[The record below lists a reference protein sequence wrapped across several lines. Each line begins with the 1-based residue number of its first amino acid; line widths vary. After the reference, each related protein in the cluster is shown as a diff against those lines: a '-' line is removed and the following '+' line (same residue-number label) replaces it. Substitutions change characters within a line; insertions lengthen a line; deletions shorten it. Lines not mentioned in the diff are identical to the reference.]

1 MERSIEI
8 GSGFKER
15 DIGFLRGIFMAG
27 GAFLLGCT
35 KLFGAPAPFAAA
47 FSAGMRGLE
56 CVFAFVGAV
65 IGYTLS
71 GSFEQSIPYI
81 AAMGALTALRLI
93 LGNRNGRITRA
104 VISAATAVCVLLAN
118 AFSAEKISDIML
130 ACGFGIIAGGAA
142 FAFDS
147 VRVFSDKP
155 ALLSGQPFFPVVCG
169 ILYTLLTAAFA
180 SLSVGIFNL
189 GAVIAAVG
197 ILYSAD
203 YRREMPAII
212 GILSAAGLAIGNGGF
227 STAAIILALGSL
239 AVTFLGRYSRL
250 TRSCGLF
257 FAVGFGMLLTGI
269 NEYTAVCS
277 AAALIAGAA
286 YVLIPERYIP
296 VYRNRCP
303 AAVAT
308 AAAPFSAFGQKLE
321 SMGEAVGEMNKA
333 IERTAKA
340 LDKQNVHDISR
351 IYQNAGEQ
359 VCRSCK
365 NNMQC
370 WGSYYNTTSDIL
382 GKAVSSIRSGV
393 LADET
398 MLGGHFERLCP
409 NRRELSQALNRQYAA
424 FCAAEAA
431 SRKVGEMRGVLSAQ
445 LNSTRKMLCAMSEE
459 LSAERFYD
467 TNAAGTAEQVLK
479 ENGVKN
485 PSVLAICGAEGIL
498 TLDIYGTGLPY
509 CDPEELSTRLA
520 FALGKEFD
528 PPMIQEYGEK
538 VHICVSERSLYDAQI
553 RIFQK
558 NKSENRQNGDCCDC
572 FNDGKGSVYMILSD
586 GMGSGSRARIDS
598 AFACSMLSRMLRA
611 GIDFD
616 ASVEMLNTSLLVKS
630 SDESFATLDVCCIN
644 LYTGKISLYKAGSA
658 ETFVRC
664 GKSFAKLDGSG
675 LPLGAG
681 IPASFTEK
689 SFTVAAGDVIIMVS
703 DGADIDETWL
713 EQLIMRERS
722 ADLDRIIDTIGEAL
736 RLSARKGEED
746 DVTVIGVKVVK

>member
-8 GSGFKER
+8 DSGFKER

-35 KLFGAPAPFAAA
+35 RLFGAPAPFAAA

-56 CVFAFVGAV
+56 CIFAFVGAV
-65 IGYTLS
+65 VGYTLS

-81 AAMGALTALRLI
+81 AAMGALAALRLL
-93 LGNRNGRITRA
+93 LGNRNGKLSRMI
-104 VISAATAVCVLLAN
+104 ISAATAVCVLLAN
-118 AFSAEKISDIML
+118 AFSAQKISDIML
-130 ACGFGIIAGGAA
+130 ACGFGVIAGGAA

-155 ALLSGQPFFPVVCG
+155 AALTTQPFFPIVCG
-169 ILYTLLTAAFA
+169 VLYTLLTAGFA
-180 SLSVGIFNL
+180 SISVGIFNL
-189 GAVIAAVG
+189 GAVIAAAAV
-197 ILYSAD
+197 LYSSD
-203 YRREMPAII
+203 YRREMPAVI
-212 GILSAAGLAIGNGGF
+212 GILSAAGLTIGNGGF
-227 STAAIILALGSL
+227 STASIILALGSL
-239 AVTFLGRYSRL
+239 AVTFLSRYGRL

-257 FAVGFGMLLTGI
+257 FAIGFGMLLTGI

-277 AAALIAGAA
+277 AAALAAGAA
-286 YVLIPERYIP
+286 YVLIPERYVPI
-296 VYRNRCP
+296 YRNRCP

-340 LDKQNVHDISR
+340 LDKQNMHDISR
-351 IYQNAGEQ
+351 IYQSAGEQ

-382 GKAVSSIRSGV
+382 GKAVSSIRCGV

-398 MLGGHFERLCP
+398 MLGGHFEQLCH
-409 NRRELSQALNRQYAA
+409 NRRELAQALNRQYAA

-445 LNSTRKMLCAMSEE
+445 LNATRKMLCAMSEE
-459 LSAERFYD
+459 LSAESLYD

-479 ENGVKN
+479 ENGVKE
-485 PSVLAICGAEGIL
+485 PSVLAICGAEGTL
-498 TLDIYGTGLPY
+498 TLDIYGKDLPY

-611 GIDFD
+611 GIDFG

-644 LYTGKISLYKAGSA
+644 LYTGQISICKAGSA

-664 GKSFAKLDGSG
+664 GKGFVKLDGSG

-681 IPASFTEK
+681 IPASCTEK

-713 EQLIMRERS
+713 EQLIMRERN

-746 DVTVIGVKVVK
+746 DVTVIGVKVIK